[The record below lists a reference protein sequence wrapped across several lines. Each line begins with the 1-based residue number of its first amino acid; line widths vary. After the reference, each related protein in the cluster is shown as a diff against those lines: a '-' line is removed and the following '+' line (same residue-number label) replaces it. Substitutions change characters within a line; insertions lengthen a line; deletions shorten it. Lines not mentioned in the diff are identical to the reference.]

1 MNPKLALVP
10 KGTSRFTGKVHISN
24 KLGLHLRAAAKLAH
38 LASQFKST
46 VQIRRGWQTINA
58 KSVLNIIALAVH
70 NTTELEI
77 DAEGEDAEGAVK
89 AVRNLIENKFGER
102 E

>member
-1 MNPKLALVP
+1 MNPKPALAP
-10 KGTSRFTGKVHISN
+10 KGTPRLTEKIHITN

-38 LASQFKST
+38 LAGQFKCT
-46 VQIRRGWQTINA
+46 IQIRRGWQTINA

-70 NTTELEI
+70 NTAELEI
-77 DAEGEDAEGAVK
+77 CAEGEDAEGAVK